1 MDQRAPSAGIGMLP
15 LYLANCDNLVYHDHQ
30 DYQRRGWTRV
40 ERTVF
45 AAFNML
51 FILHNLGHCPLED
64 IGHLFGWRKRDSFG
78 EKCIDDCP
86 RVLIQS
92 V

>member
-40 ERTVF
+40 ERRRG
-45 AAFNML
+45 ADKHGGGGNSSS
-51 FILHNLGHCPLED
+51 
-64 IGHLFGWRKRDSFG
+64 RKGNNEQRRRRRPVHSDTSSSDSS
-78 EKCIDDCP
+78 
-86 RVLIQS
+86 Q
-92 V
+92 